1 MKRNFFALMIMLVAL
16 ALSGCGGGDDR
27 DLVVRDIFSDE
38 TVDGDVRRDPGGAL
52 TVTQVS
58 RDAVQSL
65 LAGIDPVTDEEYRAF
80 LDFPIASIPR
90 TARINSATLEI
101 VINEITLVS
110 PTATIPIRIDLVS
123 FAPPLVGSDFDRTLL
138 PPLATMTIIP
148 PISPADVD
156 DGIGAVDSVTVDVT
170 ALLLEAR
177 RRGLV
182 NFQIRILEDLGFVLP
197 GLIEIDDSPNPDRAP
212 LLTVSYF

>member
-1 MKRNFFALMIMLVAL
+1 MKRNFFALMMMLVAL

-38 TVDGDVRRDPGGAL
+38 TVDGDVRRDPGGVL

-58 RDAVQSL
+58 RDAVGSV
-65 LAGIDPVTDEEYRAF
+65 LAGINPVTNQEYRAF
-80 LDFPIASIPR
+80 LDFPVAGISPR
-90 TARINSATLEI
+90 ARIQSATLDI

-123 FAPPLVGSDFDRTLL
+123 FAPPLLRSDFDL

-148 PISPADVD
+148 PISSADRD
-156 DGIGAVDSVTVDVT
+156 DGIGPVNSVTIDVT
-170 ALLLEAR
+170 DLFLEAQ
-177 RRGLV
+177 RRGLT
-182 NFQIRILEDLGFVLP
+182 NFQIRILEDSGFAFP
-197 GLIEIDDSPNPDRAP
+197 GVIEIDDSPDPDRAP